1 MEAGDARP
9 NMIAK
14 DFPNRAAAVEA
25 VKIYYLKF
33 HDKHMMQD
41 RARTGGRS
49 TVLIC
54 EQATRQGSLCKACVR
69 ISRRNMLVELKC
81 MRTAVRSDP
90 NISGKSMA
98 IQLQAHDS
106 IVAGKRML
114 YRVKSQFGGDNDID
128 FLKLF
133 NLLEPWV
140 QEVESSFPR
149 GS

>member
-1 MEAGDARP
+1 MEAGNATP
-9 NMIAK
+9 NMLTK
-14 DFPNRAAAVEA
+14 DFPNRTAAVEA
-25 VKIYYLKF
+25 VKFYYMKF
-33 HDKHMMQD
+33 HDKHMVQD

-54 EQATRQGSLCKACVR
+54 EQATRLGTLCNACVR

-90 NISGKSMA
+90 KISGKSMA

-114 YRVKSQFGGDNDID
+114 YRVKNQIGGDNDID
-128 FLKLF
+128 FLRSF
-133 NLLEPWV
+133 NLLEPW
-140 QEVESSFPR
+140 
-149 GS
+149 